1 MFTITCSKVPSSP
14 KPVFETPTE
23 QAKARIAKAVNNG
36 KKRNRHWRQ
45 HMYAHP
51 SQEEVANRALSKGS
65 ERIREMEIE
74 IERYKQVNAKLERLA
89 KWNLRSSQSSLKT
102 SEEMIQLLQDTFGDE
117 AFEKTEDEK

>member
-1 MFTITCSKVPSSP
+1 MLTITCSKVPP
-14 KPVFETPTE
+14 RVPVFETPTE
-23 QAKARIAKAVNNG
+23 QAKARIAKAANNN
-36 KKRNRHWRQ
+36 KKRGRHWRQ
-45 HMYAHP
+45 HVYSHP
-51 SQEEVANRALSKGS
+51 SQEEIANRALSKGA

-74 IERYKQVNAKLERLA
+74 IERYKQVNTKLERLA